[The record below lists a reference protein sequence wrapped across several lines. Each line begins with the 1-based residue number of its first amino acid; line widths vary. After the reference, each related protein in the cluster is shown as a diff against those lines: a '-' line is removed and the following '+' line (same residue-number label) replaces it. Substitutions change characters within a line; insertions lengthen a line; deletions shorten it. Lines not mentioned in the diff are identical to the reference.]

1 MTFESKFRSF
11 VGRLKQKE
19 FSHQELVVLADA
31 LLREYNEE
39 RKENISGWHGKS
51 SFELVTVGDNIIV
64 TKYQKPERGA
74 EPKEVKTIIGL
85 KELRNLMA
93 SINFLWARRADK
105 DFIKSTEI
113 GQVLYHTEWDN
124 IFKNRKVHNKFTIML
139 NVLDK
144 KEIIEY
150 TGGRVR
156 VK

>member
-1 MTFESKFRSF
+1 MSFESKFRNF
-11 VGRLKQKE
+11 VGRLQNGD
-19 FSHQELVVLADA
+19 FTQIELSKMGDE
-31 LLREYNEE
+31 LLRQYNEE

-64 TKYQKPERGA
+64 TKFQKPERGA
-74 EPKEVKTIIGL
+74 EPKEVKTIISVQ
-85 KELRNLMA
+85 ELRNLMA
-93 SINFLWARRADK
+93 SINFLWSRRGDK
-105 DFIKSTEI
+105 DCIKSTEV